1 MKRIARRYK
10 TQVDEQTKE
19 MEELKK
25 KLNESGQPTAET
37 TAIAATPAENV
48 DQASQE
54 AKIKELTEQVKNSE
68 EELKKLKKIARHYKT
83 QVDEQ
88 TKEMEELRKKVSES
102 GQPMPEGKATPATAA
117 AENVDLTLYETKI
130 KELTEQVKNSEEEV
144 KKLKELDE
152 QNKASIITYFMD
164 ECALTSISKHQ

>member
-25 KLNESGQPTAET
+25 KVNESGQPTTET
-37 TAIAATPAENV
+37 TTIAPTPVENG

-54 AKIKELTEQVKNSE
+54 TRIKELTEQVKNSE
-68 EELKKLKKIARHYKT
+68 EEVKKLKKIARHYKT

-88 TKEMEELRKKVSES
+88 TKELEELKKKVSES
-102 GQPMPEGKATPATAA
+102 RQPIPEGTATPATAA
-117 AENVDLTLYETKI
+117 AENLDLTSYETKI

-152 QNKASIITYFMD
+152 QNKVSI
-164 ECALTSISKHQ
+164 Q